1 MGFKPLMVYYFQK
14 GYGTL
19 NWKLKKISDKE
30 LNEITFDKTK
40 TKTKKKKK
48 KKKKKNKKKK
58 KKNDNNIRKFLIFF
72 TIRAIWI

>member
-48 KKKKKNKKKK
+48 KKKKKMKKKK
-58 KKNDNNIRKFLIFF
+58 KKKKKKRGGKKKKIKHNI
-72 TIRAIWI
+72 